1 MVVSNTVAALMI
13 CGESKGEQLLKL
25 TNQMVQKLLTA
36 MNDCYEWGV
45 VYILDAL
52 STYIPADFHEA

>member
-1 MVVSNTVAALMI
+1 MVVSNTIAALTI
-13 CGESKGEQLLKL
+13 CGESKGESLLKL
-25 TNQMVQKLLTA
+25 NNQMVQKLLTA

-52 STYIPADFHEA
+52 STYIPSDSHEA

>member
-13 CGESKGEQLLKL
+13 CGEAKGEPILKL
-25 TNQMVQKLLTA
+25 NNQMVQKLLTA

-52 STYIPADFHEA
+52 STYIPTDNH